1 MPCVI
6 FFFFSVLQLELNS
19 YLKLLARS
27 VFAPLHLHFFRVHDI
42 NICCLSH
49 SDICYN
55 TLCLE
60 CTASQI
66 VFASL
71 LVHTAPLSCPTSLI
85 ASENLESNRL
95 WFLLVFFLFSLVFLS
110 NLQPSEKSMLAVLKL
125 VNDGQ
130 FKELFSAVH
139 ANILIIHSHNNECI
153 TNNVVFIDQHIVSI
167 SREEIFLYFS
177 PYIFEYSMKWMYL
190 FLNFLLNAF

>member
-1 MPCVI
+1 
-6 FFFFSVLQLELNS
+6 
-19 YLKLLARS
+19 
-27 VFAPLHLHFFRVHDI
+27 
-42 NICCLSH
+42 
-49 SDICYN
+49 
-55 TLCLE
+55 
-60 CTASQI
+60 
-66 VFASL
+66 
-71 LVHTAPLSCPTSLI
+71 
-85 ASENLESNRL
+85 
-95 WFLLVFFLFSLVFLS
+95 
-110 NLQPSEKSMLAVLKL
+110 MLAVLKL

-177 PYIFEYSMKWMYL
+177 PYIFEYSMKWIYL